1 MAAILDNPSYTYMI
15 LPSTPVNHKYPVL
28 TVWQCRMFDDIHI
41 GLLTNF
47 LHQCRQTN
55 TSSLIDLY
63 LLGDIPTCHQQVCAN
78 QQILSFKN
86 TQPVQSYTST

>member
-1 MAAILDNPSYTYMI
+1 MAAILGNPSYTYI
-15 LPSTPVNHKYPVL
+15 TLPSTPPVL

-55 TSSLIDLY
+55 TPSLIDLH

-78 QQILSFKN
+78 QQILSFEN
-86 TQPVQSYTST
+86 TQPVQSNTST